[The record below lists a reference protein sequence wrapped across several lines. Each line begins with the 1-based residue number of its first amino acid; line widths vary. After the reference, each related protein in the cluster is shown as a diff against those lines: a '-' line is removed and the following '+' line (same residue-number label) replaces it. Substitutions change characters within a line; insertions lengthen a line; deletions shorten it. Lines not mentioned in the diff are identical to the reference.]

1 MRVSRSLGSSGAGDC
16 IGECSPDSK
25 IRFMPGSQGLPVS
38 FNIFN
43 ALMLPRQLGRSLISL
58 FCIERTRR
66 AFIDSNSSGTSVSLF
81 RLISSI
87 CNWVSPN
94 ICNLVTILFQGYE
107 GLSYGL
113 RDLLESIVPEIQVFQ
128 SGAVRE
134 FVSNGAELVV
144 G

>member
-16 IGECSPDSK
+16 FGECSPDSK

-94 ICNLVTILFQGYE
+94 ICNLS
-107 GLSYGL
+107 LSYFEVMRAYLTACGISL
-113 RDLLESIVPEIQVFQ
+113 NRLSRRF
-128 SGAVRE
+128 RY
-134 FVSNGAELVV
+134 FKAEQFENS
-144 G
+144 